1 MTKEDKLK
9 VLSIIKKYTYSGGW
23 SGDYC
28 TEYWKMKEEEIELI
42 DKFFSGVPVKPL
54 SEK

>member
-1 MTKEDKLK
+1 MSKEDKLK
-9 VLSIIKKYTYSGGW
+9 VLDIIKKYTYSGGW
-23 SGDYC
+23 SGDYT

-42 DKFFSGVPVKPL
+42 DKFFSGVPIKPL